1 MRLNKSQQNKFRI
14 ASFIAD
20 WLSLNVALI
29 LVLFLLGNYG
39 YANVNEK
46 EDIWQLVLLNVLYI
60 PSFLIF
66 ELPVYRKTVREEI
79 IIERTLYTL
88 ITHVILV
95 LIADFILGFHLPKR
109 SIVMGY
115 FFISLIFISTQ
126 RLTFRHTL
134 KNMIIQGD
142 IQRDVVIIGN
152 TLNANELAKVFT
164 NATYGYRSVTQL
176 NDNDDVIAWLE
187 KHKGTNELYSA
198 IPANEK
204 DRIRQIYRYCMK
216 NCIRFYA
223 VSNYQS
229 LINHSMQLQYKGGV
243 AVLSLRNEPLRKT
256 YNKIIKRVFDIVIS
270 SIYLVTLHPIIF
282 IIVATIIKLTSK
294 GPIHFK
300 QERSGMNG
308 KTFTIYKFRSMLV
321 NDEADTKQATADD
334 KRKTKFGEFIR
345 KTNIDELPQF
355 INVWKGEMSI
365 VGPRP
370 HMLKHTEQYSK
381 LIDEYMVR
389 HFVKPGITGWAQ
401 ITGFRGE
408 TPHLSD
414 MEGRVKQDIWYIE
427 NWSLWLDFRIILITF
442 FDTLTGEKKG
452 A

>member
-1 MRLNKSQQNKFRI
+1 MELNKSQQYKFRI

-20 WLSLNVALI
+20 WISLNCALLFV
-29 LVLFLLGNYG
+29 LVLLGKYG
-39 YANVNEK
+39 YAEHK
-46 EDIWQLVLLNVLYI
+46 SQEDIWQIIILNLLYI

-66 ELPVYRKTVREEI
+66 ELPVYKKTIREEI
-79 IIERTLYTL
+79 IIERTFYTL
-88 ITHVILV
+88 IVQSV
-95 LIADFILGFHLPKR
+95 LLLLADFILNFNIPSR
-109 SIVMGY
+109 SIGWGY
-115 FFISLIFISTQ
+115 FFVALIIISTQ
-126 RLTFRHTL
+126 RLTFRRTL
-134 KNMIIQGD
+134 KNLVIQGD
-142 IQRDVVIIGN
+142 IQKNAVIIGDN
-152 TLNANELAKVFT
+152 KNAQDLKAVLE
-164 NATYGYRSVTQL
+164 NATYGYRSVTLL
-176 NDNDDVIAWLE
+176 NESENVLQWLE
-187 KHKGTNELYSA
+187 NHKEINELYSA
-198 IPANEK
+198 IPANER
-204 DRIRQIYRYCMK
+204 DRIRTIYKHCIK
-216 NCIRFYA
+216 KCIRFYA
-223 VSNYQS
+223 ISNYQE
-229 LINHSMQLQYKGGV
+229 LVNHTMQLQYKGGV

-256 YNKIIKRVFDIVIS
+256 HNKIAKRLLDILIS
-270 SIYLVTLHPIIF
+270 SIYLITIHPFVF
-282 IIVATIIKLTSK
+282 IIVGSIIKLTSK

-308 KTFTIYKFRSMLV
+308 KTFTIYKFRSMQV
-321 NDEADTKQATADD
+321 NNEADTKQATAND
-334 KRKTKFGEFIR
+334 KRKTRFGDFIR

-355 INVWKGEMSI
+355 INVWKGDMSI

-370 HMLKHTEQYSK
+370 HMLKHTEQYSR

-408 TPHLSD
+408 TPLLSD